1 MLASLRP
8 TPCSARPGSC
18 CRGSQAA
25 RAHAGQRESSSSSS
39 SPPLSSLLA
48 GLALAANV
56 AVAQPV
62 WASKP
67 VALEEA
73 PPVRAVLIPT
83 KGSTVTGTVTIG
95 SAVNARGRTYTKV
108 EVDATGLKPGQHGI
122 NVHEKGDVTCDDG
135 QCTGP
140 SYNPEGLPHAAPNSV
155 KKFGASA
162 SHYVGEGC
170 ASRQGV
176 AVRPVCSE
184 A

>member
-8 TPCSARPGSC
+8 APCSARQSSC
-18 CRGSQAA
+18 CRGSQGA
-25 RAHAGQRESSSSSS
+25 RAHAGHRESPAPA
-39 SPPLSSLLA
+39 SPPLSSRLRVAAA

-56 AVAQPV
+56 AVADPV

-67 VALEEA
+67 VALEDA
-73 PPVRAVLIPT
+73 PPVRAVLTAT
-83 KGSTVTGTVTIG
+83 KGSSVTGTVTIG

-122 NVHEKGDVTCDDG
+122 NIHTVGEVTCDDG

-170 ASRQGV
+170 AS
-176 AVRPVCSE
+176 PVP
-184 A
+184 